1 MSKEIDQYLKK
12 QLLETPK
19 YLKKYL
25 KDSNEATP
33 GITYY
38 TGNWGQDLE
47 DNLTET
53 QRKKL
58 RKQMTKL
65 SSSLH
70 FFSRKLPDNVGGY
83 HYVAYVKGENEPDLS
98 NPKTNTRDWISMK

>member
-1 MSKEIDQYLKK
+1 MDIDQHLKK
-12 QLLETPK
+12 RLLETPK

-25 KDSNEATP
+25 KEHEEHSP

-47 DNLTET
+47 DNLTDT

-58 RKQMTKL
+58 RKQMAKL
-65 SSSLH
+65 SDSLV
-70 FFSRKLPDNVGGY
+70 FVSRKLPDNVGGY
-83 HYVAYVKGENEPDLS
+83 HYVAYIK
-98 NPKTNTRDWISMK
+98 

>member
-1 MSKEIDQYLKK
+1 MSKEIDQHLKK
-12 QLLETPK
+12 QLVETPRF
-19 YLKKYL
+19 LKKYL
-25 KDSNEATP
+25 KENTEHSP

-58 RKQMTKL
+58 RTEMGKL
-65 SSSLH
+65 SIKFD
-70 FFSRKLPDNVGGY
+70 FFTRKLPDNVGGY
-83 HYVAYVKGENEPDLS
+83 NYVAYIK
-98 NPKTNTRDWISMK
+98 

>member
-25 KDSNEATP
+25 KESAESSP

-47 DNLTET
+47 DNLTPT

-58 RKQMTKL
+58 QKLMQKL
-65 SSSLH
+65 SDSLV
-70 FFSRKLPDNVGGY
+70 FTSRRLPDNVGGFNY
-83 HYVAYVKGENEPDLS
+83 IAYIK
-98 NPKTNTRDWISMK
+98 

>member
-1 MSKEIDQYLKK
+1 VDIDQHLKK

-25 KDSNEATP
+25 KDSNESTP

-58 RKQMTKL
+58 RKQMEKL
-65 SSSLH
+65 SENLV
-70 FFSRKLPDNVGGY
+70 FTSRKLPDNVGGY
-83 HYVAYVKGENEPDLS
+83 HYVAYIK
-98 NPKTNTRDWISMK
+98 

>member
-25 KDSNEATP
+25 KENKEYSP

-47 DNLTET
+47 DNLTPT

-58 RKQMTKL
+58 QKQMQKL
-65 SSSLH
+65 SESLV
-70 FFSRKLPDNVGGY
+70 FTSRRLPDNVGGFNY
-83 HYVAYVKGENEPDLS
+83 IAYIK
-98 NPKTNTRDWISMK
+98 